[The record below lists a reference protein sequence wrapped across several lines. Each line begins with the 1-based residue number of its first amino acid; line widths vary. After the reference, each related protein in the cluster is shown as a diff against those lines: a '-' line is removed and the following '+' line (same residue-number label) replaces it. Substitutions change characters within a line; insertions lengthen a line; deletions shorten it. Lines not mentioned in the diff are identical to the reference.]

1 MTTFDQVGE
10 KIATLWPIFAGSP
23 SIEKQA
29 YAS

>member
-1 MTTFDQVGE
+1 MTTFDQLG
-10 KIATLWPIFAGSP
+10 KKTATFWPIFAGSP